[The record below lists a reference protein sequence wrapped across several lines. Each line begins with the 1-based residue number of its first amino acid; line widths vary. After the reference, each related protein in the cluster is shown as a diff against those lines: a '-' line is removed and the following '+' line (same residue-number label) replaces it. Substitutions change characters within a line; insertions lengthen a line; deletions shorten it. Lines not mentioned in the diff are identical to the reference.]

1 MSSQSSRISISFNK
15 NETDLFTFINNQQN
29 ASLSLRVL
37 CKKWIA
43 EHGTSDVI
51 ESLAITS
58 TGASPTHPNLS
69 TGTADQDWENDFDD
83 L

>member
-58 TGASPTHPNLS
+58 TGAFPTNPNLS